1 MAVLESKYSNQVFA
15 TLQADVLAPGQVT
28 GLAFTVE
35 QGKVKLSW
43 SAVTKNSDNSD
54 ITDLAGYRI
63 YRKDSA
69 GGSFALVGSVDH
81 LTVDYTDS
89 TIKDGAS
96 FIYAVSAID
105 AAPTPNEGAKSADLA
120 VKTIPS
126 VPTGLISSA
135 SETAITLNWASV
147 KSGEDAKLNENLA
160 GYNVYRSEEDGTGY
174 VKVGNVA
181 AEETTYADTSAVF
194 GVTYYYVI
202 TSFDN
207 SL

>member
-15 TLQADVLAPGQVT
+15 TLQADVLAPAQVV
-28 GLAFTVE
+28 GLAHTVE

-43 SAVTKNSDNSD
+43 TAVTKNSDDSD

-63 YRKDSA
+63 YRKDEA

-81 LTVDYTDS
+81 LTVEYADS

-96 FIYAVSAID
+96 FIYAVAAID
-105 AAPTPNEGAKSADLA
+105 AAATPNEGAKSADLA

-135 SETAITLNWASV
+135 TQSAISLNWASV
-147 KSGEDAKLNENLA
+147 KSVEDTKLNENLA
-160 GYNVYRSEEDGTGY
+160 GYNVYRSETDGSGY
-174 VKVGNVA
+174 AKVGNVE
-181 AEETTYADTSAVF
+181 AEATTFEDTSVEF
-194 GVTYYYVI
+194 GTTYYYVI
-202 TSFDN
+202 TAFDN